1 MNATMPIYLD
11 YAATTPVDPR
21 VAAGMAECLLTSG
34 VFGNPASNH
43 AYGRAARERVAAARQ
58 QTAALIGARAA
69 DVFYTSGAT
78 EADNLAILGLMRGQR
93 AAGARAAAS
102 QPGARPTAV
111 APHLITA
118 HTEHKAV
125 LDPCHQLER
134 EGCVVSYLSPDASGR
149 IGPEQLQAAL
159 RPETVLVSLMHA
171 NNETGVINDIAAFGA
186 LCRAHGA
193 ALHVDA
199 AQSAGKLP
207 IDVGSMAVDL
217 LSFTAHKLYGPKG
230 IGALYAHPARRVGLQ
245 PLLYGGGHERGLRS
259 GTLPVHQIVGFGLAC
274 ELAAAG
280 MDTESRRLAALR
292 ARLWEGLADLPGV
305 RLNTALDV
313 SLPGLLNVSF
323 TGIEGES
330 LLAGLPELALASGSA
345 CNSDSDEPSYVLRAL
360 GHDRE
365 SAQSSLRFSL
375 GRGTSAP
382 QIEVTIAAVRREV
395 LRLRA
400 LAGAPGRARAA
411 DTGGEAAA
419 GAAATGEAGAREQG
433 TWVRFMLNMRDE
445 LIEQARYQAYGCPQ
459 TLAACEWLA
468 GRLRGRPWREPGVG
482 GPLDWAAALA
492 LPPDRLT
499 RLLVVEDALR
509 AALAAAQQG
518 GGSRGTMADQEP
530 AP

>member
-1 MNATMPIYLD
+1 MSADVPIYLD
-11 YAATTPVDPR
+11 YAATTPVDPS
-21 VAAGMAECLLTSG
+21 VAAAMAECLVASG

-43 AYGRAARERVAAARQ
+43 AFGRAARERVAAARQ
-58 QTAALIGARAA
+58 QVAALIGARAA
-69 DVFYTSGAT
+69 DVFLTSGAT
-78 EADNLAILGLMRGQR
+78 EADNLAILGLVRGLR
-93 AAGARAAAS
+93 AAGARAAAGLG
-102 QPGARPTAV
+102 GARASV
-111 APHLITA
+111 AAPHVVTA
-118 HTEHKAV
+118 RTEHKAV

-134 EGCVVSYLSPDASGR
+134 EGCAITYLSPDGSGR
-149 IGPEQLQAAL
+149 ISPEQLHSAL

-207 IDVGSMAVDL
+207 IDVVAMAVDL

-230 IGALYAHPARRVGLQ
+230 VGALYAHPARRVSLQ
-245 PLLYGGGHERGLRS
+245 PLMFGGGHERGLRS

-274 ELAAAG
+274 ELAAAQ
-280 MDTESRRLAALR
+280 MSTESTRLASLR

-305 RLNTALDV
+305 KLNSAPEV

-330 LLAGLPELALASGSA
+330 LLTGLPELALASGSA

-375 GRGTSAP
+375 WRRTSAA
-382 QIEVTIAAVRREV
+382 QIEVAIAAVRR
-395 LRLRA
+395 
-400 LAGAPGRARAA
+400 GAP
-411 DTGGEAAA
+411 
-419 GAAATGEAGAREQG
+419 
-433 TWVRFMLNMRDE
+433 
-445 LIEQARYQAYGCPQ
+445 
-459 TLAACEWLA
+459 
-468 GRLRGRPWREPGVG
+468 
-482 GPLDWAAALA
+482 
-492 LPPDRLT
+492 
-499 RLLVVEDALR
+499 
-509 AALAAAQQG
+509 
-518 GGSRGTMADQEP
+518 P